1 MPALV
6 LEVVAGPAAGSMLEV
21 EGELLIGREADGPG
35 ALGGDAELSR
45 RHARVFLDSGR
56 LVVEDLGSTNGT
68 QVNGADIG
76 KPTGIESGDVVGVGA
91 SSLRVTAAPAPELDV
106 GGVYSVPDDLLSFI
120 ASRAPVSKQMILRAA
135 VTVFVVVLAVNF
147 ALRQIFISAFDA
159 RSDIGTLKPFVLVLV
174 SLAPVIGNSIGFYE
188 NFGRPASHS
197 PLRYLVPGFV
207 ITCVIC
213 AVELITLP
221 DDATTAEQVVTVL
234 ITLVAPAILSPTLLG
249 LRVKA
254 AAAAEK
260 RLVGTSGG

>member
-1 MPALV
+1 MPKAA
-6 LEVVAGPAAGSMLEV
+6 LEVVAGPAAGSRLEV
-21 EGELLIGREADGPG
+21 ETELLIGREAGGPG
-35 ALGGDAELSR
+35 ALGGDVELSR
-45 RHARVFLDSGR
+45 RHARVFVDSGR

-68 QVNGADIG
+68 QVNGGQIG
-76 KPTGIESGDVVGVGA
+76 GPTGLADGDVVEVGG
-91 SSLRVTAAPAPELDV
+91 SSLRVAAAAAPELDV
-106 GGVYSVPDDLLSFI
+106 GGTHSVPDDLLSFI

-135 VTVFVVVLAVNF
+135 VTVFLVVLAVNF
-147 ALRQIFISAFDA
+147 ALRQVFISAFDA

-213 AVELITLP
+213 TVELITLP
-221 DDATTAEQVVTVL
+221 DDATTAEQIVTVL

-254 AAAAEK
+254 AAAAEE
-260 RLVGTSGG
+260 RLVGTSSR